1 MKRFL
6 SVLCIFLSLS
16 VIFAFETQAEST
28 NHNNNMPYYS
38 YVYNDDDKAI
48 QIPSPY
54 SAYSV
59 LHGEDLGV
67 GNFSSLS
74 DVFYDQDTGNIYL
87 TDTGTN
93 RIVILNSEFK
103 LIKEIKGFNNGKKA
117 ETFNA
122 PESVCVRHNKIYIAD
137 TGNSRIVILN
147 AETYKLEKVLNKPY
161 VKLLEENYTYLP
173 SRLAVDLAGRIYV
186 IATDINDGIFLI
198 DQNGEFIRFAG
209 APDVTADLWTKFL
222 KIFMTKAQ
230 KANLDKTVPTEY
242 SSFLMDENGFLY
254 LTSSD
259 STVHPITK
267 LNSQGSDILKYDG
280 EDYPDGDSSHMLKRT
295 EKIISTF
302 VDIAV
307 REDGIY
313 ASVDTTKGRIF
324 VYDSEGNLLYCFGG
338 IGTQD
343 GMFYS
348 PSAIEIFDDK
358 IIVTDSFYG
367 TLTVFHRTEFGNAVD
382 MASNLMLKGKYN
394 ESKELWNSVLRL
406 CPAYDYAT
414 INLARIDIQEKNY
427 KQALDKL
434 KGTKDYNY
442 YSKAFKGYREDVIKD
457 NFYIIA
463 LAVILLL
470 IYLILRPFLRKKF
483 DLRKKLE
490 KNKLY
495 REVHY
500 SSYTMFHP
508 FDGFWD
514 LKREKK
520 GSLAGAN
527 VLLVLFVIAYALRI
541 QFSGYLF
548 TGTLPSQIN
557 VLYELVKIILPLGL
571 WVISNWCFT
580 TLMDGEG
587 TMKDIY
593 IATAYS
599 LKPYIITAIPLWILS
614 MVLTLEEA
622 FIYTAFSTIVLFWTL
637 ALLFFGMM
645 VTHDYSLG
653 KAIITTVLTL
663 LGICLILFIAL
674 TFTNIIQKIYDF
686 GSDIYHEFNYRLY

>member
-59 LHGEDLGV
+59 LHGEDVGV

-147 AETYKLEKVLNKPY
+147 ANTYKLEKVLNKPY

-295 EKIISTF
+295 EKIIST
-302 VDIAV
+302 
-307 REDGIY
+307 
-313 ASVDTTKGRIF
+313 
-324 VYDSEGNLLYCFGG
+324 
-338 IGTQD
+338 
-343 GMFYS
+343 
-348 PSAIEIFDDK
+348 
-358 IIVTDSFYG
+358 
-367 TLTVFHRTEFGNAVD
+367 
-382 MASNLMLKGKYN
+382 
-394 ESKELWNSVLRL
+394 
-406 CPAYDYAT
+406 
-414 INLARIDIQEKNY
+414 
-427 KQALDKL
+427 
-434 KGTKDYNY
+434 
-442 YSKAFKGYREDVIKD
+442 
-457 NFYIIA
+457 
-463 LAVILLL
+463 
-470 IYLILRPFLRKKF
+470 
-483 DLRKKLE
+483 
-490 KNKLY
+490 
-495 REVHY
+495 
-500 SSYTMFHP
+500 
-508 FDGFWD
+508 
-514 LKREKK
+514 
-520 GSLAGAN
+520 
-527 VLLVLFVIAYALRI
+527 
-541 QFSGYLF
+541 
-548 TGTLPSQIN
+548 
-557 VLYELVKIILPLGL
+557 
-571 WVISNWCFT
+571 
-580 TLMDGEG
+580 
-587 TMKDIY
+587 
-593 IATAYS
+593 
-599 LKPYIITAIPLWILS
+599 
-614 MVLTLEEA
+614 
-622 FIYTAFSTIVLFWTL
+622 
-637 ALLFFGMM
+637 
-645 VTHDYSLG
+645 
-653 KAIITTVLTL
+653 
-663 LGICLILFIAL
+663 
-674 TFTNIIQKIYDF
+674 
-686 GSDIYHEFNYRLY
+686 